1 MDSDSNR
8 AFDISEDDIYEAM
21 KEMEGY
27 LDITPGDFALPLGE
41 KGCDDWF
48 QATFGGP
55 RATVEKEKLDIGSAI
70 A

>member
-27 LDITPGDFALPLGE
+27 LDITPGDFALALGE
-41 KGCDDWF
+41 KGCGDWF
-48 QATFGGP
+48 KRHLVDP
-55 RATVEKEKLDIGSAI
+55 RPLLKKRNLI
-70 A
+70 